1 MLTLSHS
8 LYWYTYPA
16 ALLPF
21 TRYPL
26 PNWLS
31 GPVKSS
37 QNNFFSLITIGV
49 LLIMLLDNSIYS
61 NQLVSTNLTPLVLW
75 DIEDNI
81 SREADRQFEDI
92 LYSIQ
97 QVMDKIQLDSG
108 GTVSHTISEIE
119 HSLSD
124 IAVPNVFISKMVET
138 FKKELGLSQ

>member
-1 MLTLSHS
+1 M
-8 LYWYTYPA
+8 
-16 ALLPF
+16 
-21 TRYPL
+21 
-26 PNWLS
+26 
-31 GPVKSS
+31 
-37 QNNFFSLITIGV
+37 
-49 LLIMLLDNSIYS
+49 
-61 NQLVSTNLTPLVLW
+61 TPLVLR